1 MREYFMSTKRI
12 GFSKWNGDD
21 LDLANQLWGDK
32 DVTKFICAT
41 GKFAR
46 EDIMSRLE
54 TEIKND
60 LFYHI
65 QYWPIFD
72 LLTEELIGCCGIR
85 PFKSEKQSYELGFHL
100 RKKYWGIGYATEA
113 AEAVIDYSFDF
124 LKADQLY
131 AGHHPQ
137 NVGSEKLL
145 KKLGFLYIGKNYYKP
160 TGLYHPS
167 YELVRKLSAL
177 N

>member
-1 MREYFMSTKRI
+1 MRKFFMSTKRI
-12 GFSKWNGDD
+12 GFSKWNDTD
-21 LDLANQLWGDK
+21 LDLAIQLWGDK
-32 DVTKFICAT
+32 DVTRFICAT
-41 GKFAR
+41 GNFTR
-46 EDIMSRLE
+46 EDIISRLE
-54 TEIKND
+54 TEIKIEL
-60 LFYHI
+60 LFHI

-85 PFKSEKQSYELGFHL
+85 PFESEKHSYELGFHL

-113 AEAVIDYSFDF
+113 AEAVIDYSFDD

-131 AGHHPQ
+131 AGHHPE

-145 KKLGFLYIGKNYYKP
+145 KKLGFLYIGKKYYKP

-167 YELVRKLSAL
+167 YELVR
-177 N
+177 